1 VLVSAGNA
9 ASRYVFSIASNAWL
23 ELQWYL
29 FAAVFLLCSGY
40 TLRHNEHIRIDVI
53 AGNLSRRA
61 QMWIDIF
68 GTLFFLL
75 PMAAFVT
82 WLSWPIFMNAWN
94 SNEISGS
101 AGGSYAGRR
110 GCWFRSASSCCRL
123 QGLSELIKRIAF
135 LKGLIPDPLE
145 KHEVPLELAIARRS
159 SQMTQFLIA
168 YMAPLMFAAL
178 VVFLLIGYPVSFALA
193 AIGLSFGFL
202 GIELGLLTPAL
213 FGALPE
219 RIFGIMSN
227 DTLLAVPFFTSW
239 G

>member
-1 VLVSAGNA
+1 MNFLLSVSRLIDALNERIGKIVYWLVLVMVLVSAGNA
-9 ASRYVFSIASNAWL
+9 TSRYLFSIASNAWL

-75 PMAAFVT
+75 PMTGFIT

-101 AGGSYAGRR
+101 AGGLIRWPARLLVPVGFFLLS
-110 GCWFRSASSCCRL
+110 L

-145 KHEVPLELAIARRS
+145 KHEVPPELAIARDE
-159 SQMTQFLIA
+159 
-168 YMAPLMFAAL
+168 AAK
-178 VVFLLIGYPVSFALA
+178 
-193 AIGLSFGFL
+193 
-202 GIELGLLTPAL
+202 
-213 FGALPE
+213 
-219 RIFGIMSN
+219 
-227 DTLLAVPFFTSW
+227 
-239 G
+239 

>member
-1 VLVSAGNA
+1 MRFLLSVSRLIDAMNERIGHIVYWLVLVMVLVSAGNA
-9 ASRYVFSIASNAWL
+9 ISRYALSIASNAWL

-53 AGNLSRRA
+53 AGLLSRRA

-75 PMAAFVT
+75 PR
-82 WLSWPIFMNAWN
+82 LSWPIFMNAWN

-101 AGGSYAGRR
+101 AGGLIRWPARLLVPVGFFLLS
-110 GCWFRSASSCCRL
+110 L

-145 KHEVPLELAIARRS
+145 KHEVPLELAIARDE
-159 SQMTQFLIA
+159 
-168 YMAPLMFAAL
+168 AAK
-178 VVFLLIGYPVSFALA
+178 
-193 AIGLSFGFL
+193 
-202 GIELGLLTPAL
+202 
-213 FGALPE
+213 
-219 RIFGIMSN
+219 
-227 DTLLAVPFFTSW
+227 
-239 G
+239 